1 MCKVVSN
8 RSISLK
14 MFDSVVWE
22 LTQVRHVPDL
32 KRNLISI
39 GMLDQM
45 GCIVKDE
52 RGVLRV
58 IKGSM
63 VITKGRKVNG
73 FYVMEGQ
80 TTIGE
85 ASVTNSGE
93 NKTRLWHLRLGHMS
107 EKGLKELQKQGVF
120 GNDKLDN
127 LGFCEDCILGKASR
141 LKFEAAT
148 HTAKDKLGYIHSDL

>member
-45 GCIVKDE
+45 GCIVKAE

-58 IKGSM
+58 VKGSM
-63 VITKGRKVNG
+63 VIMKGRKVNG
-73 FYVMEGQ
+73 LYVMEGQ

-85 ASVTNSGE
+85 ASVTDSVE
-93 NKTRLWHLRLGHMS
+93 NK
-107 EKGLKELQKQGVF
+107 Q
-120 GNDKLDN
+120 
-127 LGFCEDCILGKASR
+127 DCGI
-141 LKFEAAT
+141 
-148 HTAKDKLGYIHSDL
+148 